1 MSQNLLL
8 QSAEIQF
15 AEEII
20 FAIAESKTN
29 LKIGKHRDDDLNP

>member
-8 QSAEIQF
+8 ESAEIQF
-15 AEEII
+15 DEEII

-29 LKIGKHRDDDLNP
+29 LKIGKHHDDDLNP